1 MGYEKKAKKK
11 TGKIEVPTSREEEDK
26 ELEARQ
32 DLDAAIRHHAV
43 KKDPER
49 LKRMHQ
55 MATRR
60 LDENKGKLAET
71 KHAIA
76 LGKKG
81 GDN

>member
-1 MGYEKKAKKK
+1 MYEKRKKK
-11 TGKIEVPTSREEEDK
+11 KSGAAELSTGRMDDDK
-26 ELEARQ
+26 EWESRQ

-55 MATRR
+55 MAARR

>member
-1 MGYEKKAKKK
+1 MGWEKKAKRK

-32 DLDAAIRHHAV
+32 DLDAVIRHHV
-43 KKDPER
+43 VHRNPER
-49 LKRMHQ
+49 LKAVHKL
-55 MATRR
+55 ATQR
-60 LDENKGKLAET
+60 LEDNRGKLAET

>member
-1 MGYEKKAKKK
+1 MPWEKKAKKK
-11 TGKIEVPTSREEEDK
+11 NRLVDVPSTVDNDK
-26 ELEARQ
+26 EWEARQ
-32 DLDAAIRHHAV
+32 DLDAAVRHHAV

-55 MATRR
+55 MAARR
-60 LDENKGKLAET
+60 LDENKGKLVET

-81 GDN
+81 DN